1 MNKIKRYLS
10 ENKYKNVL
18 YTFLCVVFRI
28 KKRDKYLNAIRDG
41 LNKKGYQ
48 LKNK

>member
-1 MNKIKRYLS
+1 MNKIKRHLS

-18 YTFLCVVFRI
+18 YTLLCVVFKI

-41 LNKKGYQ
+41 LKKKGYEVID
-48 LKNK
+48 